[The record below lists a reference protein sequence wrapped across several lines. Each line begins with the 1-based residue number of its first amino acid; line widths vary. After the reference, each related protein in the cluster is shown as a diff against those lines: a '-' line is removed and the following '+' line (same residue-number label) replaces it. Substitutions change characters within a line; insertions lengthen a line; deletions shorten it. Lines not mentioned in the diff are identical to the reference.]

1 MAEIYDIDGL
11 KALASALD
19 QLVEA
24 LPIEQAMAKDEARQL
39 MALGQALGGAAS
51 NLRLLAVRQLLAE
64 SAPALAQV
72 QAAIDGARTVLKRI
86 AAISQVIT
94 LVGDVVVLAQVVALQ
109 KWSLVAPALA
119 GVQKSA
125 AAFQT

>member
-11 KALASALD
+11 KALANALD

-24 LPIEQAMAKDEARQL
+24 LPVEQAMSKDDARQL

-51 NLRLLAVRQLLAE
+51 NLRLVAVRQLLADA
-64 SAPALAQV
+64 APALTQV
-72 QAAIDGARTVLKRI
+72 RAATDGARTALKRI

-109 KWSLVAPALA
+109 KWTLVAPALA

-125 AAFQT
+125 AAFKA

>member
-19 QLVEA
+19 QLVDA
-24 LPIEQAMAKDEARQL
+24 LPIEVAMSKDEARQL

-51 NLRLLAVRQLLAE
+51 SLRLIAVRQLLAE
-64 SAPALAQV
+64 TAPALVQV
-72 QAAIDGARTVLKRI
+72 RAATEGARTALKRI
-86 AAISQVIT
+86 AAIGQVIT

-109 KWSLVAPALA
+109 KWNLVGPALA
-119 GVQKSA
+119 GLQKSA
-125 AAFQT
+125 AAFKA

>member
-11 KALASALD
+11 KALASTLD

-24 LPIEQAMAKDEARQL
+24 LPIEQAMAKDDARQL

-72 QAAIDGARTVLKRI
+72 RAATDGARSTLKRI
-86 AAISQVIT
+86 TAINQVIT

-109 KWSLVAPALA
+109 KWGLVAPALA
-119 GVQKSA
+119 GVQKSV
-125 AAFQT
+125 AAFKT

>member
-24 LPIEQAMAKDEARQL
+24 LPIEQAMAKDDARQL

-51 NLRLLAVRQLLAE
+51 NLRLLAVRQLLAD

-72 QAAIDGARTVLKRI
+72 RAAADGARSTLKRI
-86 AAISQVIT
+86 TAISQVIT
-94 LVGDVVVLAQVVALQ
+94 LVGDVVVLAQAVALQ

-119 GVQKSA
+119 GVQTSA
-125 AAFQT
+125 AAFKT

>member
-11 KALASALD
+11 KALASTLD
-19 QLVEA
+19 QLAEA
-24 LPIEQAMAKDEARQL
+24 LPIEQAMVKDEARQL

-51 NLRLLAVRQLLAE
+51 KLRLLAVRQLLAE

-72 QAAIDGARTVLKRI
+72 QAATDGARTVLKRI

-94 LVGDVVVLAQVVALQ
+94 LVGDEVVLAQAVALQ
-109 KWSLVAPALA
+109 KWTLVAPALA
-119 GVQKSA
+119 GV
-125 AAFQT
+125 

>member
-19 QLVEA
+19 QLVDA
-24 LPIEQAMAKDEARQL
+24 LPIEAAMGKDEARQL

-51 NLRLLAVRQLLAE
+51 NLRLIAVRQLLAE

-72 QAAIDGARTVLKRI
+72 RAATDGARAALKRI
-86 AAISQVIT
+86 VAVSQVIT

-109 KWSLVAPALA
+109 KWNLVGPALA

-125 AAFQT
+125 AAFKT

>member
-24 LPIEQAMAKDEARQL
+24 LPIEQAMAKDDARQL

-51 NLRLLAVRQLLAE
+51 NLRLLAVRQLLAD

-72 QAAIDGARTVLKRI
+72 RAAADGARSTLKRI
-86 AAISQVIT
+86 TAISQVIT

-119 GVQKSA
+119 GVQTSA
-125 AAFQT
+125 AAFKT

>member
-24 LPIEQAMAKDEARQL
+24 LPIEQAMAKDDARQL

-51 NLRLLAVRQLLAE
+51 NLRLLAVRQLLVD

-72 QAAIDGARTVLKRI
+72 RAATDGARSTLKRI
-86 AAISQVIT
+86 TAISQVIT

-119 GVQKSA
+119 GVQTSA
-125 AAFQT
+125 AAFKT

>member
-24 LPIEQAMAKDEARQL
+24 LPIEQAMAKDDARQL

-51 NLRLLAVRQLLAE
+51 NLRLLAVRQLLAD

-72 QAAIDGARTVLKRI
+72 RAAADGDRSTLKRI
-86 AAISQVIT
+86 TAISQVIT

-109 KWSLVAPALA
+109 KWTLVAPALA
-119 GVQKSA
+119 GVQTSA
-125 AAFQT
+125 AAFKT

>member
-24 LPIEQAMAKDEARQL
+24 LPIEQAMAKDDARQL

-51 NLRLLAVRQLLAE
+51 NLRLLAVRQLLAD

-72 QAAIDGARTVLKRI
+72 RAATDVARSTLKRI
-86 AAISQVIT
+86 TAISQVIT

-119 GVQKSA
+119 GVQTSA
-125 AAFQT
+125 AAFKT

>member
-19 QLVEA
+19 QLVEV
-24 LPIEQAMAKDEARQL
+24 LPIEQAMGKDDARQL

-51 NLRLLAVRQLLAE
+51 NLRLVAVRQLLAE

-72 QAAIDGARTVLKRI
+72 RAATDGARATLKRI
-86 AAISQVIT
+86 TAISQVIT

-109 KWSLVAPALA
+109 TWSLVAPALA
-119 GVQKSA
+119 SVQKSA
-125 AAFQT
+125 AAVKT

>member
-11 KALASALD
+11 KALASTLD

-24 LPIEQAMAKDEARQL
+24 LPIEQAMSKDEARQL

-72 QAAIDGARTVLKRI
+72 RAATDAARSTLKRI

-94 LVGDVVVLAQVVALQ
+94 LVGDVLVLVQVVALQ
-109 KWSLVAPALA
+109 KWALVAPALA
-119 GVQKSA
+119 GVQKSV
-125 AAFQT
+125 AAFKA

>member
-1 MAEIYDIDGL
+1 MAEVYDIDGL

-19 QLVEA
+19 QFVEA
-24 LPIEQAMAKDEARQL
+24 LPIEQAMAKDDARQL

-51 NLRLLAVRQLLAE
+51 NLRLLAVRQLLVD

-72 QAAIDGARTVLKRI
+72 RAATDGARSTLKRI
-86 AAISQVIT
+86 TAISQVIT

-119 GVQKSA
+119 GVQTSA
-125 AAFQT
+125 AAFKT

>member
-24 LPIEQAMAKDEARQL
+24 LPIEQAMSKDDARQL

-51 NLRLLAVRQLLAE
+51 NLRLIAVRQLLADA
-64 SAPALAQV
+64 APALAQV
-72 QAAIDGARTVLKRI
+72 RAATDGARGTLKRI

-109 KWSLVAPALA
+109 KWNLVGPALA
-119 GVQKSA
+119 GVQKSVA
-125 AAFQT
+125 AVKA

>member
-11 KALASALD
+11 KALANTLD

-24 LPIEQAMAKDEARQL
+24 LPIELAMSKDEARQL

-51 NLRLLAVRQLLAE
+51 NLRLLAVRQLLTD

-72 QAAIDGARTVLKRI
+72 RAATDGARSTLKRI
-86 AAISQVIT
+86 TAISQVIT

-109 KWSLVAPALA
+109 KWALVAPALA
-119 GVQKSA
+119 GVQKSV
-125 AAFQT
+125 AAFKA

>member
-1 MAEIYDIDGL
+1 MAEVYDIDGL

-19 QLVEA
+19 QFVEA
-24 LPIEQAMAKDEARQL
+24 LPIEQAMAKDDARQL

-51 NLRLLAVRQLLAE
+51 NLRLLAVRQLLVD

-72 QAAIDGARTVLKRI
+72 RAATDGARSTLKRI
-86 AAISQVIT
+86 TAISQVIT

-109 KWSLVAPALA
+109 KWTLVAPALA
-119 GVQKSA
+119 GVQTSA
-125 AAFQT
+125 AAFKT

>member
-11 KALASALD
+11 KALATALD
-19 QLVEA
+19 QLAEA
-24 LPIEQAMAKDEARQL
+24 LPIEQAMAKDEARQQ
-39 MALGQALGGAAS
+39 MALGQALGAAAS
-51 NLRLLAVRQLLAE
+51 NLRLLAVRQLLADA
-64 SAPALAQV
+64 APALAQLRSATD
-72 QAAIDGARTVLKRI
+72 AARSTLKRI

-109 KWSLVAPALA
+109 KWTLVAPALA

-125 AAFQT
+125 AAFKA

>member
-11 KALASALD
+11 KALASTLD
-19 QLVEA
+19 QFVEA
-24 LPIEQAMAKDEARQL
+24 LPIEQAMSKDEARQL

-72 QAAIDGARTVLKRI
+72 QAATDGARTVLKRI
-86 AAISQVIT
+86 ATISQVIT

-109 KWSLVAPALA
+109 KWALVAPALA

-125 AAFQT
+125 AAFKT

>member
-19 QLVEA
+19 QFVEA
-24 LPIEQAMAKDEARQL
+24 LPIEQAMAKDDARQL

-51 NLRLLAVRQLLAE
+51 NLRLLAVRQLLVD

-72 QAAIDGARTVLKRI
+72 RAATDGARSTLKRI
-86 AAISQVIT
+86 TAISQVIT

-109 KWSLVAPALA
+109 KWTLVAPALA
-119 GVQKSA
+119 GVQTSA
-125 AAFQT
+125 AAFKT

>member
-1 MAEIYDIDGL
+1 MAEVYDIDGL

-19 QLVEA
+19 QFVEA
-24 LPIEQAMAKDEARQL
+24 LPIEQAMAKDDARQL

-51 NLRLLAVRQLLAE
+51 NLRLLAVRQLLVD

-72 QAAIDGARTVLKRI
+72 RAATDGARSTLQRI
-86 AAISQVIT
+86 TAISQVIT

-119 GVQKSA
+119 GVQTSA
-125 AAFQT
+125 AAFKT

>member
-11 KALASALD
+11 KALASTLD

-24 LPIEQAMAKDEARQL
+24 LPIEQAMSKDDARQL

-51 NLRLLAVRQLLAE
+51 NLRLLAVRQLLAD
-64 SAPALAQV
+64 SAPALALV
-72 QAAIDGARTVLKRI
+72 RAATDGARSTLKRI
-86 AAISQVIT
+86 TAISQVIT

-109 KWSLVAPALA
+109 KWTLVAPALA
-119 GVQKSA
+119 SVQKSV
-125 AAFQT
+125 AAFKT

>member
-11 KALASALD
+11 KALARALD
-19 QLVEA
+19 QLVES

-51 NLRLLAVRQLLAE
+51 NLRLLAVRQLLADA
-64 SAPALAQV
+64 APALAQV
-72 QAAIDGARTVLKRI
+72 RATTDAARSTLKRI
-86 AAISQVIT
+86 VAISQVIT
-94 LVGDVVVLAQVVALQ
+94 LVGDVLVLAQVVALQ

-119 GVQKSA
+119 GVQKSV
-125 AAFQT
+125 AAFKA